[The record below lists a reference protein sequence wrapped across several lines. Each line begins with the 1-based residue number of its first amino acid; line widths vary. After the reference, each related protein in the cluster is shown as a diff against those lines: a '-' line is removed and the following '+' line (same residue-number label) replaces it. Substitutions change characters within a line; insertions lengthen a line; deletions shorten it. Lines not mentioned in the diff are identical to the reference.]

1 MAALKEEQ
9 QITVRS
15 FVELVISLIDRKQ
28 KLAKKEK
35 RKKKK
40 LGPLSMNDN
49 FAMALYDFSLIID
62 EIRV

>member
-1 MAALKEEQ
+1 M
-9 QITVRS
+9 
-15 FVELVISLIDRKQ
+15 ELVISLIDRKQ